1 MNKTISIFGWD
12 VEEQVMT
19 TLIFRMK
26 TSCTP
31 SDLHKRMCI
40 GFGDSMLE
48 ITERSI
54 LRMRENSIFF
64 RICWEELQGCYD
76 SVKPYANYTPEPMKG
91 KCENDPITLVSS
103 SDEYEPV
110 RVKGECDSE
119 LAGLDH
125 EAEPEPVKVK
135 VEDEG
140 AATSVRDLDYEAISL
155 KIANLERQV
164 KRMKEDIKLLK
175 NARKA
180 SVVNSRSPSYEPQGV
195 SSSKAALLYCRG
207 PQSKFEVRNV
217 ARWQDGDLLAICTKT
232 SRGGK
237 LYYILVVPE
246 RIAGQIV
253 DEINDTVYNGRTIKM
268 QYANVRG
275 LDIGHLMRNY
285 GGISFNT

>member
-12 VEEQVMT
+12 VEERVME
-19 TLIFRMK
+19 TLVFRMK

-91 KCENDPITLVSS
+91 KCENDPITLASS

-110 RVKGECDSE
+110 RVKEECDPE

-125 EAEPEPVKVK
+125 EAEPDSESAQLGN
-135 VEDEG
+135 E
-140 AATSVRDLDYEAISL
+140 TIIL
-155 KIANLERQV
+155 KIENIEEQIAQ
-164 KRMKEDIKLLK
+164 MKEDIKKLQDAK
-175 NARKA
+175 KPAV
-180 SVVNSRSPSYEPQGV
+180 VVNRRSSSHEAKGV
-195 SSSKAALLYCRG
+195 SSSTAGALLYCRG
-207 PQSKFEVRNV
+207 PQTKFEVRDM
-217 ARWQDGDLLAICTKT
+217 ARWQDGDLMAICPKT

-246 RIAGQIV
+246 SIAELIV
-253 DEINDTVYNGRTIKM
+253 SDINNTDYKGRTIKM
-268 QYANVRG
+268 QYANDRG
-275 LDIGHLMRNY
+275 LDIGHIMRTH
-285 GGISFNT
+285 GGYL

>member
-12 VEEQVMT
+12 VEEQVMK
-19 TLIFRMK
+19 TLVYKMK

-31 SDLHKRMCI
+31 PDLHKRMYI
-40 GFGDSMLE
+40 GFGDSLLE
-48 ITERSI
+48 ITERNI

-64 RICWEELQGCYD
+64 RICWEELQGCYE
-76 SVKPYANYTPEPMKG
+76 SVKPYMDYTPEPMKG
-91 KCENDPITLVSS
+91 KCENDPITLASS

-140 AATSVRDLDYEAISL
+140 AATSVPELDYEAINL
-155 KIANLERQV
+155 KIANIERQV

-175 NARKA
+175 SARKA
-180 SVVNSRSPSYEPQGV
+180 SVVNSRSPSYEPQGI
-195 SSSKAALLYCRG
+195 SSRTAALLYCRG

-217 ARWQDGDLLAICTKT
+217 ARWQDGDLLAICPKT
-232 SRGGK
+232 SRGGN

-253 DEINDTVYNGRTIKM
+253 EEINDTVYNGRTIKM

-275 LDIGHLMRNY
+275 LDIGHILRNY

>member
-12 VEEQVMT
+12 VEEQVME
-19 TLIFRMK
+19 TLVFKMK

-31 SDLHKRMCI
+31 SDLYKRMYI
-40 GFGDSMLE
+40 GFGEHILE

-64 RICWEELQGCYD
+64 RICWEELQGCYGT
-76 SVKPYANYTPEPMKG
+76 VKPYMNYTPEPMKG
-91 KCENDPITLVSS
+91 KCENDPITLASS

-110 RVKGECDSE
+110 REEGECDSE
-119 LAGLDH
+119 LAGLDY
-125 EAEPEPVKVK
+125 EAGPEPVKVK
-135 VEDEG
+135 VEDGG
-140 AATSVRDLDYEAISL
+140 AATSAPELDYEAINL
-155 KIANLERQV
+155 KIGNIEREV

-175 NARKA
+175 SARKA
-180 SVVNSRSPSYEPQGV
+180 SVDNRRSPSHEPQGV

-217 ARWQDGDLLAICTKT
+217 ARWQDGDLLAICPKT

-237 LYYILVVPE
+237 LYYILVVRE

-253 DEINDTVYNGRTIKM
+253 DEINDTVYNGQAIKM

-275 LDIGHLMRNY
+275 LDIGHLIRNY

>member
-1 MNKTISIFGWD
+1 MSVNVNYIT
-12 VEEQVMT
+12 VE
-19 TLIFRMK
+19 
-26 TSCTP
+26 S
-31 SDLHKRMCI
+31 S
-40 GFGDSMLE
+40 S
-48 ITERSI
+48 
-54 LRMRENSIFF
+54 
-64 RICWEELQGCYD
+64 EELD
-76 SVKPYANYTPEPMKG
+76 
-91 KCENDPITLVSS
+91 
-103 SDEYEPV
+103 YET
-110 RVKGECDSE
+110 
-119 LAGLDH
+119 
-125 EAEPEPVKVK
+125 EPEPVKVK

-140 AATSVRDLDYEAISL
+140 AATSVPELDYEAINL
-155 KIANLERQV
+155 KIANIERQV

-195 SSSKAALLYCRG
+195 SSRTAALLYCRG

-217 ARWQDGDLLAICTKT
+217 ARWQDGDLLAICPKT

-275 LDIGHLMRNY
+275 LDIGHIMRTH
-285 GGISFNT
+285 GGYL

>member
-64 RICWEELQGCYD
+64 RICWEELQGCYET
-76 SVKPYANYTPEPMKG
+76 VKPYLNYTPEPMKG
-91 KCENDPITLVSS
+91 KCENDPITLASS

-155 KIANLERQV
+155 KIANIERQV

-217 ARWQDGDLLAICTKT
+217 ARWQDGDLLAICPKT
-232 SRGGK
+232 SRGGN

-253 DEINDTVYNGRTIKM
+253 EEINDTVYNGRTIKM

-275 LDIGHLMRNY
+275 LDIGHIMRTH
-285 GGISFNT
+285 GGYL